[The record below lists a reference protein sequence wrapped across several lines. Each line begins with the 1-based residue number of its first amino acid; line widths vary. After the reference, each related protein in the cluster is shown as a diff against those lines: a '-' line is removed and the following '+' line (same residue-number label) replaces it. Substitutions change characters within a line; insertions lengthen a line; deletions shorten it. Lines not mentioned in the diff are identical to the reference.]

1 MRRPSDD
8 AELPGLYGIGMRGK
22 TDHWKVKNGWGV
34 HCGMSAELTPDAGVG
49 ACPFVPFVPQTPF
62 TWSAS
67 PEDLR
72 DAALLREAWG
82 VVVPVRTPPRLDVLE
97 S

>member
-1 MRRPSDD
+1 MRRSPPASTRLPTL
-8 AELPGLYGIGMRGK
+8 AERKRPR
-22 TDHWKVKNGWGV
+22 
-34 HCGMSAELTPDAGVG
+34 AELTPDAGVG